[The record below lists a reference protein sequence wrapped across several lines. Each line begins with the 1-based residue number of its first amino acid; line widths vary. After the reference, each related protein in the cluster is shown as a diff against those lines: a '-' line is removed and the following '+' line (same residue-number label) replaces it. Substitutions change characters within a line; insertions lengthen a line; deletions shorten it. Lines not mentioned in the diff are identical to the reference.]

1 MRTAT
6 LAALAAL
13 SATAAH
19 ADLTFCN
26 DGPSE
31 RRVAIAYSDNGVW
44 TSEGWWVVPGSAC
57 TVVVAGDLTRQH
69 YYFHAPVNG
78 AFSLGEHSFCVSDK
92 AFTLPGADGDCAALG
107 AEERRFS
114 HIDTG
119 KTAKDFVFTLAEE
132 AAIEAA
138 PVQEPLA
145 ESAPAEPFAAP
156 QDPAAGVAVAS
167 FAPGTHGE
175 PFTINALTQG
185 CETREEG
192 AFCFFIAEG
201 FRWAATQGGPSNP
214 AVLAQLTAMSVN
226 TPLIVTGDVISY
238 GDITA
243 DVVVSRIEPG
253 TPDAWAGL
261 RDGMQ
266 GLWVSVDDPLSVID
280 IYGSQQTSL
289 YDGEIMEEALMTWAD
304 ACPGGENIG
313 PVMFTQLMGGDP
325 MDVSCMAILEVT
337 PDRMDLSYVG
347 RGNTLSYTRLEGE

>member
-1 MRTAT
+1 MKTGI
-6 LAALAAL
+6 LAAIAACC
-13 SATAAH
+13 ATSAH
-19 ADLTFCN
+19 AGLTFCN

-31 RRVAIAYSDNGVW
+31 RRVAIAYSDKGVW
-44 TSEGWWVVPGSAC
+44 TSEGWWVVPGSDC
-57 TVVVAGDLTRQH
+57 VEVVAGDLTRQH
-69 YYFHAPVNG
+69 YYFHAPLNG
-78 AFSLGEHSFCVSDK
+78 VFDQGEHSFCVSPK

-132 AAIEAA
+132 VVNEPA
-138 PVQEPLA
+138 PDT
-145 ESAPAEPFAAP
+145 APAPEAEASPPEDLA
-156 QDPAAGVAVAS
+156 AVAS

-175 PFTINALTQG
+175 PFTIRALTQG

-192 AFCFFIAEG
+192 AFCVLIAEG
-201 FRWAATQGGPSNP
+201 FRWAVTQGGPSNP
-214 AVLAQLTAMSVN
+214 AALASLASLAGMSVN
-226 TPLIVTGDVISY
+226 TPLIVTGDVVSY

-243 DVVVSRIEPG
+243 DVVIAKIEPG

-266 GLWVSVDDPLSVID
+266 GLWVSVDDPLSVLD
-280 IYGSQQTSL
+280 IYGSEQTSL
-289 YDGEIMEEALMTWAD
+289 YDGEVMDVSLMTWAD
-304 ACPGGENIG
+304 ACPGGESIG
-313 PVMFTQLMGGDP
+313 PVVFTQMLGGDP

-337 PDRMDLSYVG
+337 PDRLDLSYVG

>member
-1 MRTAT
+1 MRTGI
-6 LAALAAL
+6 LAAMAAFC
-13 SATAAH
+13 ATSAH
-19 ADLTFCN
+19 AGLTFCN
-26 DGPSE
+26 DGAAE

-44 TSEGWWVVPGSAC
+44 TSEGWWKVPGSDC

-69 YYFHAPVNG
+69 YYYHAPVNG
-78 AFSLGEHSFCVSDK
+78 AFNQGEHSFCVSDK

-107 AEERRFS
+107 AEKQRFS

-119 KTAKDFVFTLAEE
+119 KTAKDFVFTLIEE
-132 AAIEAA
+132 AVTEVAPEAV
-138 PVQEPLA
+138 PEPEP
-145 ESAPAEPFAAP
+145 ESVAAP
-156 QDPAAGVAVAS
+156 QEDSAAVAS

-175 PFTINALTQG
+175 PFTVNALTQG
-185 CETREEG
+185 CETRDEG
-192 AFCFFIAEG
+192 AFCFFVAEG
-201 FRWAATQGGPSNP
+201 FRWVATQGGPSNP

-226 TPLIVTGDVISY
+226 TPLIVTGDVVSY

-243 DVVVSRIEPG
+243 DVVISRIEPG

-289 YDGEIMEEALMTWAD
+289 YDGEIMEEALATWAD

-337 PDRMDLSYVG
+337 ADRMDLSYVG